1 LPPVWGGPY
10 FEHREERVAN
20 LSTPRELFLHELGD
34 ILFVE
39 RKLVNEVLP
48 SLIEEVES
56 KKFRNGLSRHLK
68 QTRAHVTKVEK
79 VFKLLGEEPEAE
91 KCLGFEGLKKE
102 HEELSSEADHSLID
116 LVDAGAA
123 ARTEHYEI
131 AAYSGLIEMAR
142 SLGEQKAVVLLGQNL
157 REEKEALR
165 EVESVAKA
173 LRDDLKKAAVS

>member
-1 LPPVWGGPY
+1 
-10 FEHREERVAN
+10 VAN

-39 RKLVNEVLP
+39 RKLVSEVLP

-56 KKFRNGLSRHLK
+56 KKFRDGLSRHLK
-68 QTRAHVTKVEK
+68 QTRAHVANVEK
-79 VFKLLGEEPEAE
+79 VIKLLGEEPEAE
-91 KCLGFEGLKKE
+91 KCVGFEGLKKE
-102 HEELSSEADHSLID
+102 HKELSSEADDSLID

-131 AAYSGLIEMAR
+131 AAYSVLIEMAR
-142 SLGEQKAVVLLGQNL
+142 SLGEHDAVLLLRKNL

-173 LRDDLKKAAVS
+173 LRDDLKRTAVS